1 MIIENCKRLMK
12 KCKNISKSVGIFIL
26 KISEDEKNRVHNSC
40 Y

>member
-1 MIIENCKRLMK
+1 MIIENRKRLMK

>member
-1 MIIENCKRLMK
+1 MIIENRKRLMK

-26 KISEDEKNRVHNSC
+26 KISGDEKNRAHNSC